1 MSQQVNTL
9 YFMEDVPVRHFLNPS
24 FQPETDYYLS
34 LPVIGFTQ
42 FSLGNNSLA
51 LKDIIFNQ
59 NGNTVSFLNTVAD
72 QQRFYNTLK
81 TNTLIHGDI
90 QTNLLSF
97 GMRQE
102 SAYWTFSLS
111 ERMDVSGN
119 LPKDLF
125 KISLFGTPD
134 LQNNSFDFTK
144 LEGDLSIYTEAAL
157 GYSKKLNDKLTV
169 GGKLKLLFGSANIS
183 NKNNQL
189 LLQVG
194 TNQWLLNGS
203 GTANSSGPFQLYTT
217 NNYSTF
223 SYAVSNNVSDW
234 LTPSGMGAGI
244 DAGFEYSLDDNIKL
258 SAALN
263 DLGFIHWTRNVQNN
277 QYTVNYAFKGINLF
291 NNNSTVNTFQGV
303 YNQLILKNGLVD
315 SITSAFNSSSG
326 SFIKVASYTTATNA
340 KLNLGFEYSFLK
352 DKMSVGLLSHSQLYI
367 NTLTEEITGLVNAR
381 PFQWLD
387 ASLSYSLFNGRFST
401 FGAGLGLRTGLFHW
415 FFAADYIPFEK
426 ASLSLSDFGVITPN
440 INIPVPYNSTTFNLS
455 AGVNIVFDKK
465 NKSVKGLVRS
475 NRRQDCN
482 CDMN

>member
-1 MSQQVNTL
+1 
-9 YFMEDVPVRHFLNPS
+9 MEDVPVRHLLNPS
-24 FQPETDYYLS
+24 FQPETDFYLS

-42 FSLGNNSLA
+42 FSLGNNSVS

-102 SAYWTFSLS
+102 SAYWTFSLT
-111 ERMDVSGN
+111 ERMDVAGN

-134 LQNNSFDFTK
+134 PQNNSFDFTK
-144 LEGDLSIYTEAAL
+144 LDGDVNVYTEAAL
-157 GYSKKLNDKLTV
+157 GYSKKLNDKWTV
-169 GGKLKLLFGSANIS
+169 GGKLKLLIGSANFS
-183 NKNNQL
+183 NNNNQL
-189 LLQVG
+189 LLQAG
-194 TNQWLLNGS
+194 TNQWLINGA
-203 GTANSSGPFQLYTT
+203 GTANSSGPFKINTT
-217 NNYSTF
+217 DNYQSY
-223 SYAVSNNVSDW
+223 SYAVSGNIKDW
-234 LTPSGMGAGI
+234 FTPSGMGAGI
-244 DAGFEYSLDDNIKL
+244 DAGFEYQLNKNIRL
-258 SAALN
+258 SAALL

-277 QYTVNYAFKGINLF
+277 QYGVNYAFNGLNLF
-291 NNNSTVNTFQGV
+291 NNNSTGNTFQAV
-303 YNQLILKNGLVD
+303 YNQLILNNGLVD
-315 SITSAFNSSSG
+315 TIVNAFNSSTG
-326 SFIKVASYTTATNA
+326 SKIKAVYYTTATNA
-340 KLNLGFEYSFLK
+340 KLNLGFEYSILK
-352 DKMSVGLLSHSQLYI
+352 DKVNVGLLSHSQLYI
-367 NTLTEEITGLVNAR
+367 NTLTEDITGSVNAR

-387 ASLSYSLFNGRFST
+387 TSLSYSLFNGRFST
-401 FGAGLGLRTGLFHW
+401 FGAGLGLKTGLFHW

-426 ASLSLSDFGVITPN
+426 ATLSLSGIGAGSSK

-465 NKSVKGLVRS
+465 IRSDRGLVRS
-475 NRRQDCN
+475 KKRQSCN